1 MKMIAKIDDR
11 NVTDEMVQAMTAQ
24 ELKAFENRL
33 RSVAQRKGLNFN
45 KYAHPVR
52 GISYAVT
59 KSSGKAEANKRV
71 YLTLIEVVDL
81 SIIEM
86 KDYLYKVK

>member
-1 MKMIAKIDDR
+1 
-11 NVTDEMVQAMTAQ
+11 
-24 ELKAFENRL
+24 
-33 RSVAQRKGLNFN
+33 LNFN